1 MGLVFSMDNVSGVP
15 SSIVGGIWAD
25 KNNFRDKSMIL
36 NIICAFITIILAMQK
51 SPIFFTIFILVF
63 MTVFSINSP
72 VLEKIESISA
82 RDSETGFDL
91 GLISASVALG
101 GSIGS
106 IIFGVMIETYGFSF
120 AYVVIGIG
128 YLLMSLLI
136 SRIKIIY

>member
-1 MGLVFSMDNVSGVP
+1 MGLVFSMDNVLGVP

-36 NIICAFITIILAMQK
+36 NIICAFIAIILSMQK

-82 RDSETGFDL
+82 RDGETGFDL

-106 IIFGVMIETYGFSF
+106 IIFGVMIDTYGFSF